1 MPAFSKK
8 SLGMLQ
14 QCHPDLQKVMMEAIK
29 IIDFSVTEGAR
40 TIEKQKEYYKTGKSK
55 TMNSKH
61 LPKYCKEYGKNY
73 SMAIDLLPY
82 FSTEPHT
89 DWNDREE
96 FTLLA
101 GIILGIAK
109 QLRDQGKIKSQ
120 IRWGGNWGLGKRIKY
135 TSFVDMPHFEIVE

>member
-40 TIEKQKEYYKTGKSK
+40 TKEQQAKYVKEGKSK

-61 LPKYCKEYGKNY
+61 IPKYYKEIGKEC
-73 SMAIDLLPY
+73 SFAIDICPWPVDY
-82 FSTEPHT
+82 
-89 DWNDREE
+89 NDRER
-96 FTLLA
+96 FCVLA
-101 GIILGIAK
+101 GIVLGIAK
-109 QLRDQGKIKSQ
+109 VYKDLGIIRSN
-120 IRWGGNWGLGKRIKY
+120 IRWGGDWNQNNITKDE
-135 TSFVDMPHFEIVE
+135 SFSDMPHFEVV

>member
-40 TIEKQKEYYKTGKSK
+40 TIEKQREYYKAGKSK

-61 LPKYCKEYGKNY
+61 LPKYFNEYKREY
-73 SMAIDLLPY
+73 SCAIDVCPWPVDY
-82 FSTEPHT
+82 G
-89 DWNDREE
+89 DRER
-96 FTLLA
+96 FCLLA
-101 GIILGIAK
+101 GIVLGIAK
-109 QLRDQGKIKSQ
+109 LMKDKGLIKST
-120 IRWGGNWGLGKRIKY
+120 IRWGGDWNQNNITKDE
-135 TSFVDMPHFEIVE
+135 SFVDMPHFECQ